1 MIVKLMNLYIW
12 FFCGLY
18 FWSERVNKSRDCHLY
33 QVVLMMSF
41 FVIILLIMA
50 LTLLFKITNGKIAF
64 VINPYL
70 VIPVFAVLIGGQYL
84 FLKARFK
91 SYLGKYKSLRVQKRM
106 SVLALFIS
114 FLPILI
120 TITVWQFN

>member
-1 MIVKLMNLYIW
+1 
-12 FFCGLY
+12 
-18 FWSERVNKSRDCHLY
+18 
-33 QVVLMMSF
+33 MMSF

>member
-1 MIVKLMNLYIW
+1 MNLYIW

-50 LTLLFKITNGKIAF
+50 LTLSFKITNGKIAF